1 MENIPRG
8 ISGLSFGAE
17 NYEKTE
23 EKKEDVKAKGRKGKK
38 ERKWDVKG

>member
-17 NYEKTE
+17 NYEKAE
-23 EKKEDVKAKGRKGKK
+23 EKKEDVT
-38 ERKWDVKG
+38 